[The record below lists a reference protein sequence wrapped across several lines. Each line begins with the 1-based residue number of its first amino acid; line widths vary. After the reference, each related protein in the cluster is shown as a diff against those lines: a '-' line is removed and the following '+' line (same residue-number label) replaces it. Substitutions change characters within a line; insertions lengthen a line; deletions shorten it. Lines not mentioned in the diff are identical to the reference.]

1 VTEQVFLERD
11 KLEDDMSAFCVKH
24 GYNMLL
30 AMTISFTD
38 KQPFRQLAIFSHSA
52 LCREE
57 VGTTDKCFYLFLLGV
72 FTVTTRP
79 FPD

>member
-1 VTEQVFLERD
+1 MFLERD
-11 KLEDDMSAFCVKH
+11 KLEDDLSAFCVKH

-57 VGTTDKCFYLFLLGV
+57 VGTAARYTLFISG
-72 FTVTTRP
+72 F
-79 FPD
+79 FFSFFFIG